1 MHTLYNNFLYVVQ
14 QMSFAQIC
22 FWLQK
27 KFSIGYSMAAPIV
40 FSLSLW

>member
-1 MHTLYNNFLYVVQ
+1 MHTLYNSFLYIVQ
-14 QMSFAQIC
+14 QLSFAQIC
-22 FWLQK
+22 DKLQK